1 VDATPELDLLTY
13 TDWIRD
19 DGVSAALAFA
29 HDGLSYDTPVWKL
42 GLLSSDA
49 HDHLFTETSADW
61 GTEATI
67 PLATTGGLVKPDLG
81 PDPWCSMPRTPC
93 RCRAGGHLLRC
104 RAGVRAGTGAGR
116 DGRRIAGIFMETHP
130 RPDEALER

>member
-13 TDWIRD
+13 SDWIPD
-19 DGVSAALAFA
+19 DGVGAALAFA
-29 HDGLSYDTPVWKL
+29 HDGLSYDTPVWK

-67 PLATTGGLVKPDLG
+67 PLATSVVEGFNAQAKVFVPECSTNAGTLPVTYVSG
-81 PDPWCSMPRTPC
+81 PYPRTSLSCPT
-93 RCRAGGHLLRC
+93 
-104 RAGVRAGTGAGR
+104 TGR
-116 DGRRIAGIFMETHP
+116 F
-130 RPDEALER
+130 